1 MQNKT
6 HDIKYTLHIIYT
18 IDSSQYKM
26 KNKNTNSF
34 AVLEVG
40 QGKIE
45 EGLISF
51 GSWVGHWI
59 F

>member
-51 GSWVGHWI
+51 GS
-59 F
+59 